1 MTPSPSSQPLDAAVN
16 TARMLYFIHG
26 ATFFFSFGLLSIVPL
41 IINYSK
47 RPETVGTFVHS
58 HHSWMIKSFWW
69 YAIWCLVSIVVALT
83 IIGIPIAIAI
93 FGAAWLWKAYR
104 LIRGFVDLN
113 ASTAMPA

>member
-1 MTPSPSSQPLDAAVN
+1 MTPSSTPQSVDAAVN

-26 ATFFFSFGLLSIVPL
+26 ATFFLSFGLLSIVPL

-58 HHSWMIKSFWW
+58 HHSWMIKSVWW
-69 YAIWCLVSIVVALT
+69 YAIWCVVALVFGLT
-83 IIGIPIAIAI
+83 IVGVFIAVGIYC
-93 FGAAWLWKAYR
+93 FAWLWKAYR

-113 ASTAMPA
+113 ANTPMPA